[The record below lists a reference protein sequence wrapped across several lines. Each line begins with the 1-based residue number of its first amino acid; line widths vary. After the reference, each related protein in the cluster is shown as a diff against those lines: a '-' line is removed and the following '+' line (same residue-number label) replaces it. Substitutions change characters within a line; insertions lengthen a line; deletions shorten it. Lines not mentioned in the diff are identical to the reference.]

1 MTSKSLNLFFRTGC
15 FVAAFLLT
23 GLAVWKF
30 AAPSVL
36 TAASSGTRKI
46 PIYSVE
52 TDQPQ
57 VALSF
62 DAAWG
67 NEETGALLDIL
78 ARHNVKATFFMTGDW
93 VEAYPDDVKAIAA
106 AGHDLGNHSQNHKE
120 MSCLSAE
127 ECAREIQTVHDQVK
141 ALTGMDMTLF
151 RPPYGDYNNQLIE
164 VASGMGY
171 HVIQWNVD
179 SLDWKDYGADDIVS
193 RVLNHKNLCNGSII
207 LMHNGAKYT
216 KDALEAVIT
225 GLQEKGYEIVPISQL
240 IYTENY
246 TTDHTGRQIPVS

>member
-1 MTSKSLNLFFRTGC
+1 MKSQSLSLFFRTGC
-15 FVAAFLLT
+15 FVAACLLT

-30 AAPSVL
+30 AAPSIL
-36 TAASSGTRKI
+36 TAASSNTRKI

-52 TDQPQ
+52 TDAPK

-78 ARHNVKATFFMTGDW
+78 AKHNVHATFFMTGQW
-93 VEAYPDDVKAIAA
+93 VECYPEDVKAIAA

-120 MSCLSAE
+120 MSCLSAS
-127 ECAREIQTVHDQVK
+127 ECAREIQQVHDQVK
-141 ALTGMDMTLF
+141 ALTGIDMTLF
-151 RPPYGDYNNQLIE
+151 RPPYGDYDDQLIE
-164 VASGMGY
+164 VASGLGY

-179 SLDWKDYGADDIVS
+179 SLDWKDYGAQDIVS

-216 KDALEAVIT
+216 KDALEQVIT

-246 TTDHTGRQIPVS
+246 TTDHTGRQMPAS